1 MKRWLLGV
9 GLLLANLTNAHADII
24 TQWNFNGQAP
34 GVENSPTPSIGVGAA
49 SLVGGVTSTGFS
61 SGTANGGSS
70 DPALTGNFGW
80 QTTTYAAQGTANRSR
95 GVQFNVSTVGKQDIV
110 VSFDLR
116 HSNTSSRYEQF
127 QYSLNG
133 INFVDSTLFD
143 GNAGDT
149 WFNNRTVDLSSIAGV
164 NNNANFSFRVVAAF
178 DTSGAYAPSNSTAT
192 YATTGTW
199 RFDMVT
205 VNGVTAVPEPSSIA
219 LLSLVGIGG
228 FALRRLRKGRAGRSS
243 ERVPKGSTCDFPWHS
258 LRFG

>member
-24 TQWNFNGQAP
+24 TQWNFNSTTPDANTATGTTAP
-34 GVENSPTPSIGVGAA
+34 NIG
-49 SLVGGVTSTGFS
+49 
-61 SGTANGGSS
+61 SGTAILFGGTTASFASGDASGGSS
-70 DPALTGNFGW
+70 DPATGDDSGW
-80 QTTTYAAQGTANRSR
+80 NVTTFAAQGVGNLSR
-95 GVQFNVSTVGKQDIV
+95 GVQFSVSTAGQQNITINY
-110 VSFDLR
+110 DLR
-116 HSNTSSRYEQF
+116 HSNSASRFEQF
-127 QYSLNG
+127 QYSIDGTNF
-133 INFVDSTLFD
+133 INSALFD
-143 GNAGDT
+143 GNIGDT

-178 DTSGAYAPSNSTAT
+178 DTSGAYAPSNSTAA

-228 FALRRLRKGRAGRSS
+228 FALRRLRKGRAG
-243 ERVPKGSTCDFPWHS
+243 
-258 LRFG
+258 

>member
-1 MKRWLLGV
+1 MHT
-9 GLLLANLTNAHADII
+9 LTSLR
-24 TQWNFNGQAP
+24 NFNGLTSTTVP
-34 GVENSPTPSIGVGAA
+34 GGPNSPTPSIGVGVA
-49 SLVGGVTSTGFS
+49 SLVGGVTAATAFS

-70 DPALTGNFGW
+70 DPVLTTPNNFGW
-80 QTTTYAAQGTANRSR
+80 QTTTYAAQRTENRSR

-178 DTSGAYAPSNSTAT
+178 DTLGAYAPSNNTAT

-219 LLSLVGIGG
+219 LLSIVGIGG
-228 FALRRLRKGRAGRSS
+228 FALRRLRKGRAG
-243 ERVPKGSTCDFPWHS
+243 
-258 LRFG
+258 